1 MKKYFLLLLLALP
14 VKQARADL
22 WGADLP
28 LLTQIVANTLSTL
41 YELYR
46 QTSLMS
52 DELAG
57 INDRIQR
64 VQTIAEII
72 QPSQWDQWKDP
83 REAFNRI
90 QRIYYTLPQE
100 YRSEKTDAIEFELS
114 RAMNLVG
121 RLQPQISTSFSSG
134 KELERRGLDASPGVA
149 QKLTASGV
157 GTLVAM
163 ESQSQ
168 ALQSQMVSLLS
179 QSLAQ
184 GNENEAR
191 ILVSHGQNYKAVSDN
206 LGKQDGRF
214 SSHVKR
220 LQVWP

>member
-1 MKKYFLLLLLALP
+1 MKKYLIILCLALP

-28 LLTQIVANTLSTL
+28 LLVQIVSNTLGTL
-41 YELYR
+41 YELFR

-64 VQTIAEII
+64 IQTIAEIV

-83 REAFNRI
+83 REALSRI
-90 QRIYYTLPQE
+90 QRIYYTLPKE
-100 YRSEKTDAIEFELS
+100 YRSEKTDSIEFEIS

-121 RLQPQISTSFSSG
+121 RLQPQIATSFSSG
-134 KELERRGLDASPGVA
+134 KELERRGADASPGVA

-157 GTLVAM
+157 GTLVAI

-179 QSLAQ
+179 QGLAQ
-184 GNENEAR
+184 ANENEAR
-191 ILVSHGQNYKAVSDN
+191 AIVSHGQNFKAVSDN
-206 LGKQDGRF
+206 LGSQDGLF
-214 SSHVKR
+214 STHVKPM
-220 LQVWP
+220 QVWR